1 MASAEQKSARLHQQR
16 TSEVL
21 EQIASGRYRPGE
33 RLPTEMDLAR
43 ELEVSRGVVRELL
56 RRLEDRG
63 VVSIQHGRGA
73 RVQPVSAWNVLDVE
87 VLRALMPTPASISL
101 LTHYLECRRILETE
115 AAALAAVRASSH
127 ALSEMADSFERMTAC
142 AEAAA
147 AAGSEETE
155 ERFHDADIAFHGAI
169 FRASGNQ
176 VLPHVVEPIQR
187 AMATLRPQLA
197 LHPEH
202 RLRKTLPEHKA
213 ILAAIA
219 DHDPERA
226 RAAMSDHLATVEGYL
241 HEFRL
246 KLAEAP
252 AVGDG
257 ERAMELTAP
266 SPSR

>member
-1 MASAEQKSARLHQQR
+1 MAPPEQSKSARLHQQR

-21 EQIASGRYRPGE
+21 ERIAAGQYRPGE

-63 VVSIQHGRGA
+63 VITIQHGRGA
-73 RVQPVSAWNVLDVE
+73 RVQPISAWNVLDAE

-127 ALSEMADSFERMTAC
+127 DLSDMADAFARMTEC
-142 AEAAA
+142 AEAAE
-147 AAGSEETE
+147 AAGSDETE
-155 ERFHDADIAFHGAI
+155 ERFHEADIAFHGAI

-219 DHDPERA
+219 DHDPDRA
-226 RAAMSDHLATVEGYL
+226 RSAMSEHLATVEGYL
-241 HEFRL
+241 HEYRVRM
-246 KLAEAP
+246 AESPSSADQPISEAP
-252 AVGDG
+252 LA
-257 ERAMELTAP
+257 
-266 SPSR
+266 S